1 MAKAIVIGAG
11 VIGCSIAFEMAAKGY
26 EVIAVDKA
34 QGPGQGSTSAS
45 SAVVRFNYSTF
56 DAVALAWESFHCWK
70 NWPEHLDKKQER
82 YSKMIDVG
90 VVMLDAP
97 VISGEKTSQLF
108 DAVGIPY
115 EVWNSTDLSK
125 NVTGIDAGKYWPPK
139 KLDDDEFWEDAKEPL
154 GAIFTPNGG
163 YINDPLLA
171 TENLAQAAISA
182 GVKFRFKS
190 KVTAILKEGNK
201 VTGVEVDGN
210 EKILADIVIN
220 AGGPWSNRINEL
232 AGVGQD
238 FTISVRPMRQEV
250 HQINTPMNLI
260 PGPIVGDL
268 DLGTYMRSTP
278 TGSTLIGGTEPE
290 CDGLD
295 WVDDVEAVNLNRTKE
310 LFEAQVTRAARR
322 FPSLKIPNSPSGIAG
337 IYDVAADWTP
347 IYDRTELDGFFVAI
361 GTSGNQFKNA
371 PMVGKLMTELID
383 AVSVGRDHD
392 VDPVK
397 VRAERTGNEISLGA
411 FSRKR
416 LFNADNTGTV
426 MG

>member
-26 EVIAVDKA
+26 EVVAVDKA

-70 NWPEHLDKKQER
+70 NWPEHLGKKQER

-108 DAVGIPY
+108 ESVGIPY
-115 EVWNSTDLSK
+115 EVWDSTDLAK

-139 KLDDDEFWEDAKEPL
+139 KLSDDAFWEDAKESL

-163 YINDPLLA
+163 YIDDPLLA
-171 TENLAQAAISA
+171 TENLARAAINS

-190 KVTAILKEGNK
+190 KVTAILQEGNK
-201 VTGVEVDGN
+201 VIGVEIDGN
-210 EKILADIVIN
+210 EKILADVVIN
-220 AGGPWSNRINEL
+220 AGGPWSNRINQL
-232 AGVGQD
+232 AEVGED
-238 FTISVRPMRQEV
+238 FTISVKPMRQEV

-260 PGPIVGDL
+260 PGPIIGDL
-268 DLGTYMRSTP
+268 DLGTYMRSSP

-290 CDGLD
+290 CDRLD
-295 WVDDVEAVNLNRTKE
+295 WVDDVEAVNLNRTNE

-322 FPSLKIPNSPSGIAG
+322 FPALQIPNSPSGIAG

-371 PMVGKLMTELID
+371 PMVGKLMTALID
-383 AVSVGRDHD
+383 AVRAGQDHD

>member
-11 VIGCSIAFEMAAKGY
+11 VIGCSIAFELAAKGY
-26 EVIAVDKA
+26 EVISVDKA

-70 NWPEHLDKKQER
+70 NWQQHLGKKQER
-82 YSKMIDVG
+82 YSRMIDVG

-108 DAVGIPY
+108 DSVGIPY
-115 EVWNSTDLSK
+115 EVWNSSDLSK
-125 NVTGIDAGKYWPPK
+125 SVTGIDVGKYWPPK
-139 KLDDDEFWEDAKEPL
+139 TLADEAFWQDAKDSL
-154 GAIFTPNGG
+154 GAIYTPNGG
-163 YINDPLLA
+163 YVDDPLLA

-182 GVKFRFKS
+182 GVKFSFKS
-190 KVTAILKEGNK
+190 KVTAILQDRNK
-201 VTGVEVDGN
+201 VTGIEVDGT
-210 EKILADIVIN
+210 EKIFADIVIN
-220 AGGPWSNRINEL
+220 AGGPWSNNINKL

-250 HQINTPMNLI
+250 HQITTPMNLL
-260 PGPIVGDL
+260 PGPIIGDL
-268 DLGTYMRSTP
+268 DLGTYMRSSP
-278 TGSTLIGGTEPE
+278 TGATLIGGTEPE
-290 CDGLD
+290 CDRLD

-322 FPSLKIPNSPSGIAG
+322 FPALKIPNTASGIAG

-347 IYDRTELDGFFVAI
+347 IYDRTDCDGFYVAI

-371 PMVGKLMTELID
+371 PMVGKLMTELIE
-383 AVSVGRDHD
+383 AVSAGRDHD
-392 VDPVK
+392 ADPVK
-397 VRAERTGNEISLGA
+397 VFAARTGNEINMAA

>member
-70 NWPEHLDKKQER
+70 NWPEHLGKKQER

-115 EVWNSTDLSK
+115 EVWNSKDLSK

-139 KLDDDEFWEDAKEPL
+139 KLDDDGFWEDAKESL

-163 YINDPLLA
+163 YIDDPLLA
-171 TENLAQAAISA
+171 TENLAQAALSA

-190 KVTAILKEGNK
+190 TVTAILKEGNK
-201 VTGVEVDGN
+201 VTGVELDGS

-220 AGGPWSNRINEL
+220 AGGPWSNRINQL

-238 FTISVRPMRQEV
+238 FTISVKPMRQEV
-250 HQINTPMNLI
+250 HQINTPMNLL

-290 CDGLD
+290 CDRLD

-322 FPSLKIPNSPSGIAG
+322 FPALKIPNSPSGIAG

-371 PMVGKLMTELID
+371 PMVGKLMAALID
-383 AVSVGRDHD
+383 EVRTGRDHD
-392 VDPVK
+392 VAPVK
-397 VRAERTGNEISLGA
+397 VRAERTGNEINLGA

>member
-26 EVIAVDKA
+26 EVISIDKA

-70 NWPEHLDKKQER
+70 NWPEHLGKKQER

-115 EVWNSTDLSK
+115 EVWKSTDLSK
-125 NVTGIDAGKYWPPK
+125 NVSGIDVGKYWPPK
-139 KLDDDEFWEDAKEPL
+139 TLADDAFWEEASESL
-154 GAIFTPNGG
+154 GAIYTPNGG
-163 YINDPLLA
+163 YIDDPLLA

-182 GVKFRFKS
+182 GVTFRFKT
-190 KVTAILKEGNK
+190 KATAILQEGNK
-201 VTGVEVDGN
+201 VIGIEVDGT
-210 EKILADIVIN
+210 EKIFADVVIN
-220 AGGPWSNRINEL
+220 AGGPWSNGINKL

-238 FTISVRPMRQEV
+238 FTISVKPMRQEV
-250 HQINTPMNLI
+250 HQITTPMNLL
-260 PGPIVGDL
+260 PGPIIGDL
-268 DLGTYMRSTP
+268 DLGTYMRSSP

-290 CDGLD
+290 CDRLD

-322 FPSLKIPNSPSGIAG
+322 FPALKIPNTASGIAG

-383 AVSVGRDHD
+383 AVRAGHDHD
-392 VDPVK
+392 VEPVK
-397 VRAERTGNEISLGA
+397 IRAERTGNEISLGA

-416 LFNADNTGTV
+416 AFNAENTGTV

>member
-1 MAKAIVIGAG
+1 MTKAIVIGAG

-26 EVIAVDKA
+26 EVTTVDKA

-70 NWPEHLDKKQER
+70 NWPQHLGQKQER

-115 EVWNSTDLSK
+115 KVWNSTELSK
-125 NVTGIDAGKYWPPK
+125 NITGIDAGKYWPPK
-139 KLDDDEFWEDAKEPL
+139 KLDDEAFWEDAEESL

-163 YINDPLLA
+163 YIDDPLLA
-171 TENLAQAAISA
+171 TENLAQAAITA
-182 GVKFRFKS
+182 GVSFRFKS

-201 VTGVEVDGN
+201 VIGVEVDGN
-210 EKILADIVIN
+210 EKILADIVVN

-238 FTISVRPMRQEV
+238 FTITVKPMRQEV
-250 HQINTPMNLI
+250 HQINTPMNLL
-260 PGPIVGDL
+260 PGPIIGDL
-268 DLGTYMRSTP
+268 DLGIYMRSTP

-290 CDGLD
+290 CDQLD

-322 FPSLKIPNSPSGIAG
+322 LPALKIPNSPSGIAG
-337 IYDVAADWTP
+337 VYDVAADWTP
-347 IYDRTELDGFFVAI
+347 IYDRTDLVGFFVAI

-371 PMVGKLMTELID
+371 PMVGKLMTELIE
-383 AVSVGRDHD
+383 AVRAGKDHD
-392 VDPVK
+392 IDPVK
-397 VRAERTGNEISLGA
+397 VRAERTGNEINLGA

-416 LFNADNTGTV
+416 AFNADNTGTV

>member
-1 MAKAIVIGAG
+1 MTKAIVIGAG

-26 EVIAVDKA
+26 EVISVDKA

-70 NWPEHLDKKQER
+70 NWPQHLGEKQER
-82 YSKMIDVG
+82 YSKIIDVG

-108 DAVGIPY
+108 ESVGIPY
-115 EVWNSTDLSK
+115 EVWGSSDLSK
-125 NVTGIDAGKYWPPK
+125 NITGIDAGKYWPPK
-139 KLDDDEFWEDAKEPL
+139 RLDDEAFWEDAEESL

-163 YINDPLLA
+163 YIDDPLLA
-171 TENLAQAAISA
+171 TENLAQAAITA
-182 GVKFRFKS
+182 GVTFRFKS

-201 VTGVEVDGN
+201 VIGVEVDGN

-238 FTISVRPMRQEV
+238 FTISVKPMRQEV
-250 HQINTPMNLI
+250 HQINTPMNLL
-260 PGPIVGDL
+260 PGPIIGDL
-268 DLGTYMRSTP
+268 DLGIYMRSTP

-290 CDGLD
+290 CDQLD

-322 FPSLKIPNSPSGIAG
+322 LPALKIPNSPSGIAG

-347 IYDRTELDGFFVAI
+347 IYDRTDLDGFFVAI

-371 PMVGKLMTELID
+371 PMVGKLMTELIE
-383 AVSVGRDHD
+383 AVRAGKDHD
-392 VDPVK
+392 IDPVK
-397 VRAERTGNEISLGA
+397 VRAERTGNEINLGA

-416 LFNADNTGTV
+416 AFNADNTGTV

>member
-26 EVIAVDKA
+26 EVISIDKA

-70 NWPEHLDKKQER
+70 NWPEHLGKKQER

-115 EVWNSTDLSK
+115 EVWKSTDLSK
-125 NVTGIDAGKYWPPK
+125 NVSGIDVGKYWPPK
-139 KLDDDEFWEDAKEPL
+139 TLADDAFWEEASESL
-154 GAIFTPNGG
+154 GAIYTPNGG
-163 YINDPLLA
+163 YIDDPLLA

-182 GVKFRFKS
+182 GVTFRFKT
-190 KVTAILKEGNK
+190 KVTAILQEGNK
-201 VTGVEVDGN
+201 VIGIEVDGT
-210 EKILADIVIN
+210 EKIFADVVIN
-220 AGGPWSNRINEL
+220 AGGPWSNGINKL

-238 FTISVRPMRQEV
+238 FTISVKPMRQEV
-250 HQINTPMNLI
+250 HQITTPMNLLS
-260 PGPIVGDL
+260 GPIIGDL
-268 DLGTYMRSTP
+268 DLGTYMRSSP

-290 CDGLD
+290 CDRLD

-322 FPSLKIPNSPSGIAG
+322 FPALKIPNTASGIAG

-383 AVSVGRDHD
+383 AVRAGHDHD
-392 VDPVK
+392 VEPVK
-397 VRAERTGNEISLGA
+397 IRAERTGNEISLGA

-416 LFNADNTGTV
+416 AFNAENTGTV

>member
-1 MAKAIVIGAG
+1 MTKAIVIGAG

-26 EVIAVDKA
+26 EVTTVDKA

-70 NWPEHLDKKQER
+70 NWPQHLGEKQER

-115 EVWNSTDLSK
+115 KVWNSTELSK
-125 NVTGIDAGKYWPPK
+125 NITGIDAGKYWPPK
-139 KLDDDEFWEDAKEPL
+139 RLDDEAFWEDAEESL

-163 YINDPLLA
+163 YIDDPLLA
-171 TENLAQAAISA
+171 TENLAQAAITA
-182 GVKFRFKS
+182 GVSFRFKS

-201 VTGVEVDGN
+201 VIGVEVDGN
-210 EKILADIVIN
+210 EKILADIVVN

-238 FTISVRPMRQEV
+238 FTITVKPMRQEV
-250 HQINTPMNLI
+250 HQINTPMNLL
-260 PGPIVGDL
+260 PGPIIGDL
-268 DLGTYMRSTP
+268 DLGIYMRSTP

-290 CDGLD
+290 CDQLD

-322 FPSLKIPNSPSGIAG
+322 LPALKIPNSPSGIAG
-337 IYDVAADWTP
+337 VYDVAADWTP
-347 IYDRTELDGFFVAI
+347 IYDRTDLVGFFVAI

-371 PMVGKLMTELID
+371 PMVGKLMTELIE
-383 AVSVGRDHD
+383 AVRAGKDHD
-392 VDPVK
+392 IDPVK
-397 VRAERTGNEISLGA
+397 VRAERTGNEINLGA

-416 LFNADNTGTV
+416 AFNADNTGTV

>member
-26 EVIAVDKA
+26 DVIAVDKA

-56 DAVALAWESFHCWK
+56 DSVALAWESFHCWK
-70 NWPEHLDKKQER
+70 NWPEHLGKKQER
-82 YSKMIDVG
+82 YSQMIDVG

-108 DAVGIPY
+108 EAVGVPY
-115 EVWNSTDLSK
+115 EVWNSVDLSK
-125 NVTGIDAGKYWPPK
+125 NVNGIDVGKYWPPK
-139 KLDDDEFWEDAKEPL
+139 ALSDAEFWEDAKDSL

-163 YINDPLLA
+163 YIDDPLLA
-171 TENLAQAAISA
+171 TQNLAQAGINSGVIS
-182 GVKFRFKS
+182 RFKS
-190 KVTAILKEGNK
+190 KVTAILHEGNR
-201 VTGVEVDGN
+201 VIGIEVDGA
-210 EKILADIVIN
+210 EKIFADVIVN
-220 AGGPWSNRINEL
+220 AGGPWSNKINKL
-232 AGVGQD
+232 AGVGGD

-260 PGPIVGDL
+260 PGPIIGDL

-278 TGSTLIGGTEPE
+278 AGATLIGGTEPE
-290 CDGLD
+290 CDRLD
-295 WVDDVEAVNLNRTKE
+295 WVDDIESVNLNRTKE

-322 FPSLKIPNSPSGIAG
+322 FPALKIPNAASGIAG
-337 IYDVAADWTP
+337 IYDVASDWTP
-347 IYDRTELDGFFVAI
+347 IYDRTDLDGFYVAI

-383 AVSVGRDHD
+383 AVRAGRDHD
-392 VDPVK
+392 AEPVR
-397 VRAERTGNEISLGA
+397 VRAAHTGNEINMGA

-416 LFNADNTGTV
+416 LFNADNSGTV

>member
-26 EVIAVDKA
+26 EVISIDKA

-70 NWPEHLDKKQER
+70 NWPEHLGKKQER

-115 EVWNSTDLSK
+115 KVWNSTDLLK
-125 NVTGIDAGKYWPPK
+125 NVSGIDVGKYWPPK
-139 KLDDDEFWEDAKEPL
+139 TLADDAFWEEASESL
-154 GAIFTPNGG
+154 GAIYTPNGG
-163 YINDPLLA
+163 YIDDPLLA

-182 GVKFRFKS
+182 GVTFRFKT
-190 KVTAILKEGNK
+190 KVTAILQEGNK
-201 VTGVEVDGN
+201 VIGIEVDGA
-210 EKILADIVIN
+210 EKIFADVVIN
-220 AGGPWSNRINEL
+220 AGGPWSNSINKL

-250 HQINTPMNLI
+250 HQITTPMNLL
-260 PGPIVGDL
+260 PGPIIGDL
-268 DLGTYMRSTP
+268 DLGTYMRSSP

-290 CDGLD
+290 CDRLD

-322 FPSLKIPNSPSGIAG
+322 FPALKIPNTASGIAG

-383 AVSVGRDHD
+383 AVRAGHDHD
-392 VDPVK
+392 VEPVK
-397 VRAERTGNEISLGA
+397 IRAERTGNEISLGA

-416 LFNADNTGTV
+416 AFNAENTGTV

>member
-11 VIGCSIAFEMAAKGY
+11 VIGCSIAFEMAAQGY

-70 NWPEHLDKKQER
+70 NWPGHLGEKQER

-139 KLDDDEFWEDAKEPL
+139 KLDDDGFWEDAKEPL

-163 YINDPLLA
+163 YIDDPLLA
-171 TENLAQAAISA
+171 TENLAQAALSA
-182 GVKFRFKS
+182 GVTFRFKS
-190 KVTAILKEGNK
+190 KVTKILREGNK
-201 VTGVEVDGN
+201 VTGVELDGN

-238 FTISVRPMRQEV
+238 FTITVRPMRQEV

-290 CDGLD
+290 CDRLD
-295 WVDDVEAVNLNRTKE
+295 WVDDIEAVNLNRTKE

-322 FPSLKIPNSPSGIAG
+322 FPALKIPNSPSGIAG

-383 AVSVGRDHD
+383 AVRVGRDHD

-397 VRAERTGNEISLGA
+397 VCAERTGNEINLGA

>member
-26 EVIAVDKA
+26 EVISIDKA

-70 NWPEHLDKKQER
+70 NWPEHLGKKQER

-115 EVWNSTDLSK
+115 EIWKSTDLSK
-125 NVTGIDAGKYWPPK
+125 NVSGIDVGKYWPPK
-139 KLDDDEFWEDAKEPL
+139 TLADDAFWEEASESL
-154 GAIFTPNGG
+154 GAIYTPNGG
-163 YINDPLLA
+163 YIDDPLLA

-182 GVKFRFKS
+182 GVTFRFKT
-190 KVTAILKEGNK
+190 KVTAILQERNK
-201 VTGVEVDGN
+201 VIGIEVDGA
-210 EKILADIVIN
+210 EKIFADVVIN
-220 AGGPWSNRINEL
+220 AGGPWSNSINKL

-250 HQINTPMNLI
+250 HQITTPMNLL
-260 PGPIVGDL
+260 PGPIIGDL
-268 DLGTYMRSTP
+268 DLGTYMRSSP

-290 CDGLD
+290 CDRLD

-322 FPSLKIPNSPSGIAG
+322 FPALKIPNTASGIAG

-383 AVSVGRDHD
+383 AVRAGHDHD
-392 VDPVK
+392 VEPVK
-397 VRAERTGNEISLGA
+397 VRAERTGNEISLAA

-416 LFNADNTGTV
+416 AFNAENTGTV

>member
-26 EVIAVDKA
+26 DVIAVDKA

-163 YINDPLLA
+163 YIDDPLLA
-171 TENLAQAAISA
+171 TENLAQAALSA

-201 VTGVEVDGN
+201 VTGVEVGGN

-238 FTISVRPMRQEV
+238 FTILVRPMRQEV

-383 AVSVGRDHD
+383 AVRAGRDHD

>member
-1 MAKAIVIGAG
+1 MTKAIVIGAG

-26 EVIAVDKA
+26 EVITVDKA

-70 NWPEHLDKKQER
+70 NWPQHLGEKQER

-108 DAVGIPY
+108 ESVGIPY
-115 EVWNSTDLSK
+115 EVWGPLDLSK
-125 NVTGIDAGKYWPPK
+125 NITGIDAGKYWPPK
-139 KLDDDEFWEDAKEPL
+139 RLDDEAFWEDAEESL

-163 YINDPLLA
+163 YIDDPLLA
-171 TENLAQAAISA
+171 TENLAQAAITA
-182 GVKFRFKS
+182 GVTFRFKS
-190 KVTAILKEGNK
+190 KVTAILKEGKK
-201 VTGVEVDGN
+201 VIGVEFDGN
-210 EKILADIVIN
+210 EKILADVVIN

-238 FTISVRPMRQEV
+238 FTITVKPMRQEV
-250 HQINTPMNLI
+250 HQINTPMNLL
-260 PGPIVGDL
+260 PGPIIGDL
-268 DLGTYMRSTP
+268 DLGIYMRSTP

-290 CDGLD
+290 CDLLD

-322 FPSLKIPNSPSGIAG
+322 LPALKIPNSPSGIAG
-337 IYDVAADWTP
+337 VYDVAADWTP
-347 IYDRTELDGFFVAI
+347 IYDRTDLDGFFVAI

-371 PMVGKLMTELID
+371 PMVGKLMTELIEGVR
-383 AVSVGRDHD
+383 AGKDHD
-392 VDPVK
+392 LDPVK
-397 VRAERTGNEISLGA
+397 VRAERTGNEINLGA

-416 LFNADNTGTV
+416 AFNADNTGTV

>member
-1 MAKAIVIGAG
+1 VAKAIVIGAG
-11 VIGCSIAFEMAAKGY
+11 VIGCSIAFELATKGY
-26 EVIAVDKA
+26 EVVVVDKA

-70 NWPEHLDKKQER
+70 NWPDHLGIKQER

-97 VISGEKTSQLF
+97 VISGAKTSQLF
-108 DAVGIPY
+108 DSVGIPY
-115 EVWNSTDLSK
+115 EVWDSENLSNS
-125 NVTGIDAGKYWPPK
+125 VTGIDVGKYWPPK
-139 KLDDDEFWEDAKEPL
+139 KLADDAFWQDAKESL
-154 GAIFTPNGG
+154 GAIYTPNGG
-163 YINDPLLA
+163 YIDDPLLA

-182 GVKFRFKS
+182 GVTFRFKS
-190 KVTAILKEGNK
+190 KVTAILQEENK
-201 VTGVEVDGN
+201 VIGVELDGT
-210 EKILADIVIN
+210 EIIFADIVIN
-220 AGGPWSNRINEL
+220 AGGPWSNLINEL

-238 FTISVRPMRQEV
+238 FTIAVKPMRQEV
-250 HQINTPMNLI
+250 HQITDPINLL
-260 PGPIVGDL
+260 PGPIIGDL

-278 TGSTLIGGTEPE
+278 TGATLIGGTEPE
-290 CDGLD
+290 CDRLD

-310 LFEAQVTRAARR
+310 LFEAQITRAARR
-322 FPSLKIPNSPSGIAG
+322 FPALKIPNTASGIAG

-347 IYDRTELDGFFVAI
+347 IYDRTERDGFYVAI

-371 PMVGKLMTELID
+371 PMAGKLMTELID
-383 AVSVGRDHD
+383 AVSSGQDHD
-392 VDPVK
+392 ADPVK
-397 VRAERTGNEISLGA
+397 VRAIHTGNEINMAA

>member
-70 NWPEHLDKKQER
+70 NWPEHLGKKQER

-139 KLDDDEFWEDAKEPL
+139 KLDDDGFWEDAKEPL

-163 YINDPLLA
+163 YIDDPLLA
-171 TENLAQAAISA
+171 TENLAQAALSA
-182 GVKFRFKS
+182 GVTFRFKS
-190 KVTAILKEGNK
+190 KVSKILREGNK
-201 VTGVEVDGN
+201 VTGVELDGS

-220 AGGPWSNRINEL
+220 AGGPWSNRINQL

-238 FTISVRPMRQEV
+238 FTISVKPMRQEV
-250 HQINTPMNLI
+250 HQINTPMNLL

-290 CDGLD
+290 CDRLD

-322 FPSLKIPNSPSGIAG
+322 FPALKIPNSPSGIAG

-347 IYDRTELDGFFVAI
+347 IYDRTECDGFFVAI

-371 PMVGKLMTELID
+371 PMVGKLMTALID
-383 AVSVGRDHD
+383 EVRTGRDHD
-392 VDPVK
+392 VEPVK
-397 VRAERTGNEISLGA
+397 VRAERTGNEINLGA

>member
-1 MAKAIVIGAG
+1 MAIAIVIGAG
-11 VIGCSIAFEMAAKGY
+11 VIGCSIAFELASKGY
-26 EVIAVDKA
+26 EVIVIDKA

-56 DAVALAWESFHCWK
+56 DAVDLAWESFHCWK
-70 NWPEHLDKKQER
+70 NWPQHLGEKQER
-82 YSKMIDVG
+82 YSKIIDVG

-115 EVWNSTDLSK
+115 EVWGSSDLSK
-125 NVTGIDAGKYWPPK
+125 NITGIDAGKYWPPK
-139 KLDDDEFWEDAKEPL
+139 RLDDEAFWEDAEESL

-163 YINDPLLA
+163 YIDDPLLA
-171 TENLAQAAISA
+171 TENLAQAAITA
-182 GVKFRFKS
+182 GVTFRFKS

-201 VTGVEVDGN
+201 VIGVEIDGN
-210 EKILADIVIN
+210 EKILADVVIN

-238 FTISVRPMRQEV
+238 FTITVKPMRQEV
-250 HQINTPMNLI
+250 HQINTPMNLL
-260 PGPIVGDL
+260 PGPIIGDL
-268 DLGTYMRSTP
+268 DLGIYMRSTP

-290 CDGLD
+290 CDQLD

-322 FPSLKIPNSPSGIAG
+322 LPALKIPNSPSGIAG
-337 IYDVAADWTP
+337 VYDVAADWTP
-347 IYDRTELDGFFVAI
+347 IYDRTDLDGFFVAI

-371 PMVGKLMTELID
+371 PMVGKLMTELIE
-383 AVSVGRDHD
+383 AVRAGKDHD
-392 VDPVK
+392 IDPVK
-397 VRAERTGNEISLGA
+397 VRAERTGNEINLGA

-416 LFNADNTGTV
+416 AFNADNTGTV

>member
-70 NWPEHLDKKQER
+70 NWPEHLGKKQER

-115 EVWNSTDLSK
+115 EVWNSKDLSK

-139 KLDDDEFWEDAKEPL
+139 KLDDDGFWEDAKESL

-163 YINDPLLA
+163 YIDDPLLA
-171 TENLAQAAISA
+171 TENLAQAALSA

-190 KVTAILKEGNK
+190 TVTAILKERNK
-201 VTGVEVDGN
+201 VTGVELDGS

-220 AGGPWSNRINEL
+220 AGGPWSNRINQL

-238 FTISVRPMRQEV
+238 FTISVKPMRQEV
-250 HQINTPMNLI
+250 HQINTPMNLL

-290 CDGLD
+290 CDRLD

-322 FPSLKIPNSPSGIAG
+322 FPALKIPNSPSGIAG

-371 PMVGKLMTELID
+371 PMVGKLMAALID
-383 AVSVGRDHD
+383 EVRAGRDHD
-392 VDPVK
+392 VEPVK
-397 VRAERTGNEISLGA
+397 VRAKRTGNEINLGA

>member
-26 EVIAVDKA
+26 EVISVDKA

-70 NWPEHLDKKQER
+70 NWPEHLGKKQER

-115 EVWNSTDLSK
+115 EVWNSKDLSK

-139 KLDDDEFWEDAKEPL
+139 KLDDDGFWEDAKESL

-163 YINDPLLA
+163 YIDDPLLA
-171 TENLAQAAISA
+171 TENLAQAALSA

-190 KVTAILKEGNK
+190 TVTAILKEGNK
-201 VTGVEVDGN
+201 VTGVELDGS

-220 AGGPWSNRINEL
+220 AGGPWSNRINQL

-238 FTISVRPMRQEV
+238 FTISVKPMRQEV
-250 HQINTPMNLI
+250 HQINTPMNLL

-290 CDGLD
+290 CDRLD

-322 FPSLKIPNSPSGIAG
+322 FPALKIPNSPSGIAG

-371 PMVGKLMTELID
+371 PMVGKLMAALID
-383 AVSVGRDHD
+383 EVRAGRDHD
-392 VDPVK
+392 VEPVK
-397 VRAERTGNEISLGA
+397 VRAERTGNEINLGA

>member
-70 NWPEHLDKKQER
+70 NWPEHLGKKQER

-115 EVWNSTDLSK
+115 EVWNSKDLSK

-139 KLDDDEFWEDAKEPL
+139 KLDDDGFWEDAKESL

-163 YINDPLLA
+163 YIDDPLLA
-171 TENLAQAAISA
+171 TENLAQAALSA

-190 KVTAILKEGNK
+190 TVTAILKERNK
-201 VTGVEVDGN
+201 VTGVELDGS

-220 AGGPWSNRINEL
+220 AGGPWSNRINQL

-238 FTISVRPMRQEV
+238 FTISVKPMRQEV
-250 HQINTPMNLI
+250 HQINTPMNLL

-290 CDGLD
+290 CDRLD

-322 FPSLKIPNSPSGIAG
+322 FPALKIPNSPSGIAG

-371 PMVGKLMTELID
+371 PMVGKLMAALID
-383 AVSVGRDHD
+383 EVRAGRDHD
-392 VDPVK
+392 VEPVK
-397 VRAERTGNEISLGA
+397 VRAERTGNEINLGA

>member
-70 NWPEHLDKKQER
+70 NWPEHLGKKQER

-108 DAVGIPY
+108 DAVGIPF
-115 EVWNSTDLSK
+115 EVWNSKDLSK

-139 KLDDDEFWEDAKEPL
+139 KLDDDGFWEDAKESL

-163 YINDPLLA
+163 YIDDPLLA
-171 TENLAQAAISA
+171 TENLAQAALSA

-190 KVTAILKEGNK
+190 TVTAILKEGNK
-201 VTGVEVDGN
+201 VTGVELDGS

-220 AGGPWSNRINEL
+220 AGGPWSNRINQL

-238 FTISVRPMRQEV
+238 FTISVKPMRQEV
-250 HQINTPMNLI
+250 HQINTPLNLL

-290 CDGLD
+290 CDRLD

-322 FPSLKIPNSPSGIAG
+322 FPALKIPNSPSGIAG

-371 PMVGKLMTELID
+371 PMVGKLMAALID
-383 AVSVGRDHD
+383 EVRAGRDHD
-392 VDPVK
+392 VEPVK
-397 VRAERTGNEISLGA
+397 VRAERTGNEINLGA

>member
-1 MAKAIVIGAG
+1 MTKAIVIGAG

-26 EVIAVDKA
+26 EVITVDKA

-70 NWPEHLDKKQER
+70 NWPQHLGEKQER
-82 YSKMIDVG
+82 YSKIIDVG

-108 DAVGIPY
+108 ESVGIPY
-115 EVWNSTDLSK
+115 EVWGPLDLSK
-125 NVTGIDAGKYWPPK
+125 NITGIDAGKYWPPK
-139 KLDDDEFWEDAKEPL
+139 KLDDEVFWEDAEDSL

-163 YINDPLLA
+163 YIDDPLLA
-171 TENLAQAAISA
+171 TENLAQAAITA
-182 GVKFRFKS
+182 GVTFRFKS

-201 VTGVEVDGN
+201 VIGVEVDGN

-238 FTISVRPMRQEV
+238 FTISVKPMRQEV
-250 HQINTPMNLI
+250 HQINTPMNLL
-260 PGPIVGDL
+260 PGPIIGDL
-268 DLGTYMRSTP
+268 DLGIYMRSTP

-290 CDGLD
+290 CDQLD
-295 WVDDVEAVNLNRTKE
+295 WVDDVETVNLNRTKE
-310 LFEAQVTRAARR
+310 LFDAQVTRAARR
-322 FPSLKIPNSPSGIAG
+322 LPALKIPNSPSGIAG

-347 IYDRTELDGFFVAI
+347 IYDRTDLDGFFVAI

-371 PMVGKLMTELID
+371 PMVGKLMTELIE
-383 AVSVGRDHD
+383 AVRTGRDHD
-392 VDPVK
+392 LDPVK
-397 VRAERTGNEISLGA
+397 VRAERTGNEINLAA

-416 LFNADNTGTV
+416 AFNADNTGTV

>member
-26 EVIAVDKA
+26 EVISIDKA

-70 NWPEHLDKKQER
+70 NWPEHLGKKQER
-82 YSKMIDVG
+82 YSRMIDVG

-108 DAVGIPY
+108 DAVEIPY
-115 EVWNSTDLSK
+115 EVWNSTDLLK
-125 NVTGIDAGKYWPPK
+125 NVSGIDVGKYWPPK
-139 KLDDDEFWEDAKEPL
+139 TLADDAFWEEASESL
-154 GAIFTPNGG
+154 GAIYTPNGG
-163 YINDPLLA
+163 YIDDPLLA

-182 GVKFRFKS
+182 GVIFRFKT
-190 KVTAILKEGNK
+190 KVTAILQEGNK
-201 VTGVEVDGN
+201 VIGIEVDGA
-210 EKILADIVIN
+210 EKIFADVVIN
-220 AGGPWSNRINEL
+220 AGGPWSNTINKL

-250 HQINTPMNLI
+250 HQITTPMNLL
-260 PGPIVGDL
+260 PGPIIGDL
-268 DLGTYMRSTP
+268 DLGTYMRSSP

-290 CDGLD
+290 CDRLD

-322 FPSLKIPNSPSGIAG
+322 FPALKIPNTASGIAG

-383 AVSVGRDHD
+383 AVRAGHDHD
-392 VDPVK
+392 VESVK
-397 VRAERTGNEISLGA
+397 IRAERTGNEISLGA

-416 LFNADNTGTV
+416 AFNAENTGTV

>member
-1 MAKAIVIGAG
+1 MTKAIVIGAG

-26 EVIAVDKA
+26 EVTTVDKA
-34 QGPGQGSTSAS
+34 QSPGQGSTSAS

-70 NWPEHLDKKQER
+70 NWPQHLGKKQER

-115 EVWNSTDLSK
+115 KVWNSTELSK
-125 NVTGIDAGKYWPPK
+125 NITGIDAGKYWPPK
-139 KLDDDEFWEDAKEPL
+139 RLDDEAFWEDAEESL

-163 YINDPLLA
+163 YIDDPLLA
-171 TENLAQAAISA
+171 TENLAQAAITA
-182 GVKFRFKS
+182 GVSFRFKS

-201 VTGVEVDGN
+201 VIGVEVDGN
-210 EKILADIVIN
+210 EKILADIVVN

-232 AGVGQD
+232 AGVGQG
-238 FTISVRPMRQEV
+238 FTITVKPMRQEV
-250 HQINTPMNLI
+250 HQINTPMNLL
-260 PGPIVGDL
+260 PGPIIGDL
-268 DLGTYMRSTP
+268 DLGIYMRSTP

-290 CDGLD
+290 CDQLD

-322 FPSLKIPNSPSGIAG
+322 LPALKIPNSPSGIAG
-337 IYDVAADWTP
+337 VYDVAADWTP
-347 IYDRTELDGFFVAI
+347 IYDRTD
-361 GTSGNQFKNA
+361 
-371 PMVGKLMTELID
+371 
-383 AVSVGRDHD
+383 
-392 VDPVK
+392 
-397 VRAERTGNEISLGA
+397 
-411 FSRKR
+411 
-416 LFNADNTGTV
+416 
-426 MG
+426 

>member
-11 VIGCSIAFEMAAKGY
+11 VIGCSIAFELAGKGY
-26 EVIAVDKA
+26 EVTTVDKA

-70 NWPEHLDKKQER
+70 NWPDHLGKKQER

-108 DAVGIPY
+108 DSVGVPY
-115 EVWNSTDLSK
+115 EVWNSLDLSK
-125 NVTGIDAGKYWPPK
+125 SVTGIDVGKYWPPK
-139 KLDDDEFWEDAKEPL
+139 TLSDDAFWEDAKDSL
-154 GAIFTPNGG
+154 GAIYTPNGG
-163 YINDPLLA
+163 YIDDPLLA

-182 GVKFRFKS
+182 GVTFRFKS
-190 KVTAILKEGNK
+190 KVTAILQEGNK
-201 VTGVEVDGN
+201 VIGVELDGN
-210 EKILADIVIN
+210 EKIFADAVIN
-220 AGGPWSNRINEL
+220 AGGPWSNQINQL
-232 AGVGQD
+232 AGVGKD

-250 HQINTPMNLI
+250 HQITTPMNLL
-260 PGPIVGDL
+260 PGPIIGDL
-268 DLGTYMRSTP
+268 DLGTYMRSSP
-278 TGSTLIGGTEPE
+278 TGATYIGGTEPE
-290 CDGLD
+290 CDRLD

-322 FPSLKIPNSPSGIAG
+322 FPALKIPNTASGIAG

-347 IYDRTELDGFFVAI
+347 IYDRTECDGFYVAI

-371 PMVGKLMTELID
+371 PMVGKLMTELIE
-383 AVSVGRDHD
+383 AVRAGRDHD

-397 VRAERTGNEISLGA
+397 VRAERTGNEINMAA

-416 LFNADNTGTV
+416 LFNAENTGTV

>member
-1 MAKAIVIGAG
+1 MTKAIVIGAG

-26 EVIAVDKA
+26 EVTTVDKA

-70 NWPEHLDKKQER
+70 NWPQHLGEKQER
-82 YSKMIDVG
+82 YSKIIDVG

-108 DAVGIPY
+108 ESVGIPY
-115 EVWNSTDLSK
+115 EVWGSSDLSK
-125 NVTGIDAGKYWPPK
+125 NITGIDAGKYWPPK
-139 KLDDDEFWEDAKEPL
+139 RLDDEAFWEDAEESL

-163 YINDPLLA
+163 YIDDPLLA
-171 TENLAQAAISA
+171 TENLAQAAITA
-182 GVKFRFKS
+182 GVTFRFKS

-201 VTGVEVDGN
+201 VIGVEVDGN

-232 AGVGQD
+232 AGIGQD
-238 FTISVRPMRQEV
+238 FTISVKPMRQEV
-250 HQINTPMNLI
+250 HQINTPMNLL
-260 PGPIVGDL
+260 PGPIIGDL
-268 DLGTYMRSTP
+268 DLGIYMRSTP

-290 CDGLD
+290 CDQLD

-322 FPSLKIPNSPSGIAG
+322 LPALKIPNSPSGIAG
-337 IYDVAADWTP
+337 VYDVAADWTP
-347 IYDRTELDGFFVAI
+347 IYDRTDLDGFFVAI

-371 PMVGKLMTELID
+371 PMVGKLMTELIE
-383 AVSVGRDHD
+383 AVRAGKDHD
-392 VDPVK
+392 IDPVK
-397 VRAERTGNEISLGA
+397 VRAERTGNEINLGA

-416 LFNADNTGTV
+416 AFNADNTGTV

>member
-1 MAKAIVIGAG
+1 VAKAIVIGAG

-70 NWPEHLDKKQER
+70 NWPEHLGGKHER

-125 NVTGIDAGKYWPPK
+125 NVNGIDVGKYWPPK
-139 KLDDDEFWEDAKEPL
+139 KLDDDAFWEDAKEPL

-163 YINDPLLA
+163 YIDDPLLA

-182 GVKFRFKS
+182 GVTFRFKS
-190 KVTAILKEGNK
+190 KVTKILHEGNK
-201 VTGVEVDGN
+201 VTGVELDGS

-232 AGVGQD
+232 AGVGKD
-238 FTISVRPMRQEV
+238 FTISVKPMRQEV
-250 HQINTPMNLI
+250 HQINTPMNLL

-290 CDGLD
+290 CDRLD

-322 FPSLKIPNSPSGIAG
+322 FPALKIPNSPSGIAG

-371 PMVGKLMTELID
+371 PMVGKLMTSLID
-383 AVSVGRDHD
+383 AVRAGRDHD
-392 VDPVK
+392 LDPVK
-397 VRAERTGNEISLGA
+397 VRAERTGNEINLGA

>member
-1 MAKAIVIGAG
+1 MAKVIVIGAG

-26 EVIAVDKA
+26 EVISIDKA

-56 DAVALAWESFHCWK
+56 DSVALAWESFHCWK
-70 NWPEHLDKKQER
+70 NWPEHLGKKQER
-82 YSKMIDVG
+82 YSQMIDVG

-97 VISGEKTSQLF
+97 VISGERTSQLF
-108 DAVGIPY
+108 ELAGIPY
-115 EVWNSTDLSK
+115 EVWGSLDLSK
-125 NVTGIDAGKYWPPK
+125 NVTGIDVGKYWPPK
-139 KLDDDEFWEDAKEPL
+139 TLADDTFWEEAKDSL
-154 GAIFTPNGG
+154 GAIYTPNGG
-163 YINDPLLA
+163 YIDDPLLA
-171 TENLAQAAISA
+171 TENLAQAATTA
-182 GVKFRFKS
+182 GVIFRFKS
-190 KVTAILKEGNK
+190 KVTAILQERTK
-201 VTGVEVDGN
+201 VIGIEVDGT
-210 EKILADIVIN
+210 EKIFADVVIN
-220 AGGPWSNRINEL
+220 AGGPWSNKINQL
-232 AGVGQD
+232 AGVGED
-238 FTISVRPMRQEV
+238 FTISVKPMRQEV
-250 HQINTPMNLI
+250 HQINTPMNLL
-260 PGPIVGDL
+260 PGPIIGDL

-278 TGSTLIGGTEPE
+278 TGATLIGGTEPE
-290 CDGLD
+290 CDLLD

-322 FPSLKIPNSPSGIAG
+322 FPALKIPNTASGIAG

-347 IYDRTELDGFFVAI
+347 IYDRTECDGFYVAI

-383 AVSVGRDHD
+383 AVRTGRDHD
-392 VDPVK
+392 TDPVR
-397 VRAERTGNEISLGA
+397 VLAMRTGNEINMAA

>member
-11 VIGCSIAFEMAAKGY
+11 VIGCSIAFEMAAQGY

-70 NWPEHLDKKQER
+70 NWSGHLGEKQER

-139 KLDDDEFWEDAKEPL
+139 KLDDDGFWEDAKEPL

-163 YINDPLLA
+163 YIDDPLLA
-171 TENLAQAAISA
+171 TENLAQAALSA
-182 GVKFRFKS
+182 GVTFRFKS
-190 KVTAILKEGNK
+190 KVTKILREGNK
-201 VTGVEVDGN
+201 VTGVELDGN

-238 FTISVRPMRQEV
+238 FTITVRPMRQEV

-290 CDGLD
+290 CDRLD
-295 WVDDVEAVNLNRTKE
+295 WVDDIEAVNLNRTKE

-322 FPSLKIPNSPSGIAG
+322 FPALKIPNSPSGIAG

-383 AVSVGRDHD
+383 AVRVGRDHD

-397 VRAERTGNEISLGA
+397 VCAERTGNEINLGA

>member
-1 MAKAIVIGAG
+1 MTKAIVIGAG

-26 EVIAVDKA
+26 EVTTVDKA

-70 NWPEHLDKKQER
+70 NWPQHLGEKQER
-82 YSKMIDVG
+82 YSKIIDVG

-108 DAVGIPY
+108 ESVGIPY
-115 EVWNSTDLSK
+115 EVWGSSDLSK
-125 NVTGIDAGKYWPPK
+125 NITGIDAGKYWPPK
-139 KLDDDEFWEDAKEPL
+139 RLDDEAFWEDAEESL

-163 YINDPLLA
+163 YIDDPLLA
-171 TENLAQAAISA
+171 TENLAQAAITA
-182 GVKFRFKS
+182 GVTFRFKS

-201 VTGVEVDGN
+201 VIGVEVDGN

-238 FTISVRPMRQEV
+238 FTISVKPMRQEV
-250 HQINTPMNLI
+250 HQINTPMNLL
-260 PGPIVGDL
+260 PGPIIGDL
-268 DLGTYMRSTP
+268 DLGIYMRSTP

-290 CDGLD
+290 CDQLD

-322 FPSLKIPNSPSGIAG
+322 LPALKIPNSPSGIAG
-337 IYDVAADWTP
+337 VYDVAADWTP
-347 IYDRTELDGFFVAI
+347 IYDRTDLDGFFVAI

-371 PMVGKLMTELID
+371 PMVGKLMTELIE
-383 AVSVGRDHD
+383 AVRAGKDHD
-392 VDPVK
+392 IDPVK
-397 VRAERTGNEISLGA
+397 VRAERTGNEINLGA

-416 LFNADNTGTV
+416 AFNADNTGTV